1 MSISGNSWGCID
13 DDVNKG
19 CDIGLGRQ
27 EEFYACA
34 DVSIVTQDGGVN
46 EQSTTSSTTPEST
59 TSKPSTPT
67 IMSTSSILSSIASSS
82 TTLTS
87 TSLKSTTMNSS
98 PPSQT
103 TPSTV
108 SSTTT
113 QSDCIAI
120 GAYKGDQNMDK
131 WCKVNCNGGYCPS
144 THCSSNCNPTSPSGP
159 VTAISTTT
167 VKPTTT
173 TRQTSTSPSVIT
185 TSPSVITTSPSVIT
199 TSPSV
204 ITTSP
209 SVITTSSSVIT
220 TSSSVKTT
228 SPTQKQTSTLPSVA
242 TTLQSTV
249 SYCPS
254 LDRYA
259 NNPAIVDWCRRSCIY
274 NYCSLFLCKCRT
286 IQTTTIPTTISSTK
300 LLTTLT
306 SSSTT
311 EAPPTNKLVC
321 IGAGAW
327 RNDTAMASWCDTNC
341 KLGHCPP
348 STCQCSKDGSLQDV
362 SYGLGDKCYTVMT
375 NISSNYKM
383 YMDLWCKHNCPSF
396 GCWNIPNI
404 CKC

>member
-1 MSISGNSWGCID
+1 MTGNSWGCID

-19 CDIGLGRQ
+19 CGIGLGRQ

-46 EQSTTSSTTPEST
+46 EQSTTSSTTPAST
-59 TSKPSTPT
+59 TSKQPTPT
-67 IMSTSSILSSIASSS
+67 TMSTSSTTSSILSSIASSS
-82 TTLTS
+82 STLSS

-98 PPSQT
+98 PPQT
-103 TPSTV
+103 APSSSTV

-120 GAYKGDQNMDK
+120 GAYKGDQNMDR

-144 THCSSNCNPTSPSGP
+144 THCSPNCNPASTSGP
-159 VTAISTTT
+159 VTTISKTT
-167 VKPTTT
+167 VKPTTIT
-173 TRQTSTSPSVIT
+173 TRQTSTS
-185 TSPSVITTSPSVIT
+185 
-199 TSPSV
+199 
-204 ITTSP
+204 
-209 SVITTSSSVIT
+209 SSVKT

-228 SPTQKQTSTLPSVA
+228 PSSVITTSPTEKQTSTLPSVA

-254 LDRYA
+254 LDQYA
-259 NNPAIVDWCRRSCIY
+259 NNPSIVDWCRRSCIY
-274 NYCSLFLCKCRT
+274 NYCSPYLCKCRT
-286 IQTTTIPTTISSTK
+286 IKTTTIPTTISSTK
-300 LLTTLT
+300 FLTTLT

-327 RNDTAMASWCDTNC
+327 KNDTAMASWCDTNC